1 MEEARI
7 FYLNWDKERRTEED
21 PELGPAS
28 QLFHDYGVEH
38 ILDEDERPPEEFTE
52 EEFQELYREIAT
64 VEGEYDNPE
73 QLWEEWNAG
82 SRKES
87 QEFYDAEVR
96 SMSVGDVVKLDDT
109 YYQAKAIGFDEITVH
124 GGDER

>member
-1 MEEARI
+1 MGEARI

-28 QLFHDYGVEH
+28 QLFHDYGVEQV
-38 ILDEDERPPEEFTE
+38 LEDDERTPNEFSE
-52 EEFQELYREIAT
+52 DEFQELYREVAT
-64 VEGEYDNPE
+64 VEGDYSHPG

-82 SRKES
+82 SRQES

-96 SMSVGDVVKLDDT
+96 SMSTGDIVELDGT
-109 YYQAKAIGFDEITVH
+109 YHQVRTAGFQEITVY
-124 GGDER
+124 GGD

>member
-1 MEEARI
+1 MEATI
-7 FYLNWDKERRTEED
+7 HYLNWDQERRTEED

-28 QLFHDYGVEH
+28 QLFHDYGAETF
-38 ILDEDERPPEEFTE
+38 LEEDERPPSEFSE
-52 EEFQELYREIAT
+52 DEFSELYREVTT

-87 QEFYDAEVR
+87 EEFYDAEER
-96 SMSVGDVVKLDDT
+96 SMSVGDIVEIDGT
-109 YYQAKAIGFDEITVH
+109 YYQAKSIGFDEIQI
-124 GGDER
+124 GGDE